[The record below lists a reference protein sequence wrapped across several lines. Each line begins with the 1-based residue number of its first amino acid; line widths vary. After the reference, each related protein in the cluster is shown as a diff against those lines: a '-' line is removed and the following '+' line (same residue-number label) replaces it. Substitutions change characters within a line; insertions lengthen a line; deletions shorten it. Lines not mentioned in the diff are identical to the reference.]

1 MEKGGG
7 LDGFA
12 VEGKERKLHCHADML
27 IDGAPAFREPRSK
40 DKDKVFGR
48 ETRARD
54 GTPGS
59 LTLSINDKR
68 PVGRS
73 RSLMIIALLRS
84 LCSLTELL
92 HRSSC

>member
-1 MEKGGG
+1 M
-7 LDGFA
+7 DGFA

-48 ETRARD
+48 ETRARG

-59 LTLSINDKR
+59 LTLSIND

-92 HRSSC
+92 HRSSR